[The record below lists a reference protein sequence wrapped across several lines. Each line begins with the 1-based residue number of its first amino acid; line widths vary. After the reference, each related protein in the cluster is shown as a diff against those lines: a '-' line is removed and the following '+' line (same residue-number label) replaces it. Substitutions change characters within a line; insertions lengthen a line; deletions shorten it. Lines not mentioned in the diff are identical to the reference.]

1 MLLSVLFVAIAI
13 CVLAMLIGLAVVI
26 RSGLRLAPRLE
37 QLREVA
43 ATAKE
48 LVEQGEE
55 LRARAA
61 RVRDDSERIRAVA
74 QLFV

>member
-13 CVLAMLIGLAVVI
+13 CVLAMLVGLVVVI
-26 RSGLRLAPRLE
+26 RSALRLRPRLE
-37 QLREVA
+37 RLRA
-43 ATAKE
+43 AAASARE

-55 LRARAA
+55 VRARAV
-61 RVRDDSERIRAVA
+61 RLRDDSERIRALA